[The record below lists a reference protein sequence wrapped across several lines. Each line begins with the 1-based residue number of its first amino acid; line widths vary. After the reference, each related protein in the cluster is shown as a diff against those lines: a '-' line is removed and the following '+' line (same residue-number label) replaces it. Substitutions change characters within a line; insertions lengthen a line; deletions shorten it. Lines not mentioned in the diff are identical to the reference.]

1 MTFPL
6 IPVEADFALWG
17 ILIGCVAFGFWA
29 ERKTRWGRRVT
40 GILVTMMAAMI
51 LANLKIIPT
60 DAPTYHTIWDML
72 LPIAL
77 PLLLFRADL
86 RKALK
91 EAGPT
96 LLAFGFGV
104 IGILTG
110 TFVAVYLVPLGDL
123 TAPMAGMF
131 SATYIGGGANFAA
144 VAATIDFQEGGPYI
158 AAIGADNIA
167 TNLVTLFL
175 IALPGIT
182 FISKYFANKHA
193 VGGDANAIH
202 MDDAIYR
209 IKNLDLVGLA
219 MALTSAFLMAALGYL
234 TANLIGNPSLAILF
248 TTAYALVLA
257 NLAPGLIR
265 KFSGDFEAGIFLVFI
280 FLAALAASADVWVL
294 FEIGPVLFLFAS
306 VLLIVHLIII
316 LGLGKLAKLDISEII
331 IGSTACVGGVTSA
344 TAIASAK
351 GWPAL
356 MTPGIIVGTIGNSF
370 GTFIGVWVWSLFI

>member
-6 IPVEADFALWG
+6 IPADADFALLG
-17 ILIGCVAFGFWA
+17 ILLGCVGFGFWA
-29 ERKTRWGRRVT
+29 ERKTRWGRRAT
-40 GILVTMMAAMI
+40 GILITMTAAMI

-60 DAPTYHTIWDML
+60 DAPTYHVIWDML
-72 LPIAL
+72 LPVAL

-86 RKALK
+86 SKAVE

-104 IGILTG
+104 IGILAG
-110 TFVAVYLVPLGDL
+110 TLVAVYLVPLGDL
-123 TAPMAGMF
+123 TSPMAGMF

-144 VAATIDFQEGGPYI
+144 VAATIDFQQGGPYI
-158 AAIGADNIA
+158 AAIAADNIA

-182 FISKYFANKHA
+182 MVSKYFENKHA
-193 VGGDANAIH
+193 AGGDARVIH
-202 MDDAIYR
+202 MDDSIYR
-209 IKNLDLVGLA
+209 IENVDLVGLA
-219 MALTSAFLMAALGYL
+219 MGLTAAFVLAALGMVS
-234 TANLIGNPSLAILF
+234 ADLIGKPSFAILF
-248 TTAYALVLA
+248 TTAYALALA
-257 NLAPGLIR
+257 NLAPAFVGR
-265 KFSGDFEAGIFLVFI
+265 FSGDFEAGIFLIFI

-294 FEIGPVLFLFAS
+294 FDIGPRLFLFAG
-306 VLLIVHLIII
+306 VILTVHLTLI
-316 LGLGKLAKLDISEII
+316 LGLGKWAKLDISEII

-351 GWPAL
+351 GWPNL

-370 GTFIGVWVWSLFI
+370 GTFIGVWVWSLFS

>member
-1 MTFPL
+1 M
-6 IPVEADFALWG
+6 
-17 ILIGCVAFGFWA
+17 
-29 ERKTRWGRRVT
+29 
-40 GILVTMMAAMI
+40 
-51 LANLKIIPT
+51 
-60 DAPTYHTIWDML
+60 
-72 LPIAL
+72 
-77 PLLLFRADL
+77 
-86 RKALK
+86 K

-104 IGILTG
+104 VGILAG
-110 TFVAVYLVPLGDL
+110 TLVAVYLVPLGEL

-144 VAATIDFQEGGPYI
+144 VAVAVEFNQGGPYI

-182 FISKYFANKHA
+182 FISKYFGNKHA
-193 VGGDANAIH
+193 KDGDPSAIH
-202 MDDAIYR
+202 MDDGIYR
-209 IKNLDLVGLA
+209 IKSLDLVGLA
-219 MALTSAFLMAALGYL
+219 MALTAAFLMAALGFL
-234 TANLIGNPSLAILF
+234 SADLIGKPSLGILF
-248 TTAYALVLA
+248 TTAYALLLA
-257 NLAPGLIR
+257 NLAPGLIK

-294 FEIGPVLFLFAS
+294 FEIGPVLFLFAG
-306 VLLIVHLIII
+306 VLLIVHLVII

-351 GWPAL
+351 GWPSL
-356 MTPGIIVGTIGNSF
+356 VTPGIIVGTIGNSF
-370 GTFIGVWVWSLFI
+370 GTFIGVWVWTLFA